1 MISQEAKLATAIATG
16 NNLKAEH
23 GYGKEYYALY
33 TGHMPDA
40 ILEFI
45 SNKID
50 LMYPELR
57 NNSWISVAGVAF
69 RLMAYKESI
78 YTVIDDHMLYI
89 HKASFKRHLKKAI
102 CRNRNTL

>member
-1 MISQEAKLATAIATG
+1 MITQAEKLATAIATG

-45 SNKID
+45 SDKID

-57 NNSWISVAGVAF
+57 KNSWISIPGVAF
-69 RLMAYKESI
+69 RLMDFKDSV
-78 YTVIDDHMLYI
+78 YTVVDEMLYI

-102 CRNRNTL
+102 CRNRNPL